1 MMRSV
6 ERLDDRLL
14 RLLLSSLRNEL
25 IIRHGPGLVS
35 LVLYGSRARGTG
47 RLDSDI
53 DLLLVADE
61 PQHRDGMA
69 GVREAF
75 EACADYRA
83 WVAERGAPI
92 IGIIPLTPAKA
103 LESRYLYLDMVQ
115 EAVFVYDRDN
125 FMRRKLEA
133 LGARL
138 RELGSYR
145 AYLADGSY
153 IWFLRPG
160 FRVGDTVEF

>member
-1 MMRSV
+1 MRSV

-14 RLLLSSLRNEL
+14 RLLLTSLRNEL
-25 IIRHGPGLVS
+25 VIRHGLGLAS
-35 LVLYGSRARGTG
+35 LVLYGSRARGTA
-47 RLDSDI
+47 RPDSDI

-61 PQHRDGMA
+61 PRHRDGMA

-83 WVAERGAPI
+83 WVAERGVPV
-92 IGIIPLTPAKA
+92 IGIIPLTPVEAA
-103 LESRYLYLDMVQ
+103 ESRYLYLDMVD
-115 EAVFVYDRDN
+115 EAVFAYDRDD
-125 FMRRKLEA
+125 FMRRRLEA

-153 IWFLRPG
+153 IWFLKPG
-160 FRVGDTVEF
+160 FRIGETVEF